1 MSHAH
6 RMAATTL
13 GLSREGAVR
22 ELGLSPF
29 QGGPGG
35 SESLENLLEADL
47 GSEPS
52 SPDAVTRGLSTVL
65 QSDPGSALPEEE
77 DRPAHC
83 MSVLCAWGV
92 ESRVLGPALLPSFPL
107 SARPVPSQL
116 GPSVLLVASGGG
128 PGRSVCSGE
137 PWTLLPRELLGR
149 ASRVSSSVP
158 LLPPAPWHSPVPRVL
173 GRGSWACGSALPV
186 WG

>member
-1 MSHAH
+1 M
-6 RMAATTL
+6 
-13 GLSREGAVR
+13 R

-35 SESLENLLEADL
+35 AESLENLLEADL

-65 QSDPGSALPEEE
+65 QSDPGSALPQEE
-77 DRPAHC
+77 DRPSHC
-83 MSVLCAWGV
+83 VSVLCALGV
-92 ESRVLGPALLPSFPL
+92 ESRVLGPELLPSLPP

-116 GPSVLLVASGGG
+116 GPSVVLVASGGG
-128 PGRSVCSGE
+128 HCRSVCSRE

-149 ASRVSSSVP
+149 ASWVSSSVR
-158 LLPPAPWHSPVPRVL
+158 LLPPAPWHSPAPWVL
-173 GRGSWACGSALPV
+173 SRGSWACGSALPLF
-186 WG
+186 GADAFF